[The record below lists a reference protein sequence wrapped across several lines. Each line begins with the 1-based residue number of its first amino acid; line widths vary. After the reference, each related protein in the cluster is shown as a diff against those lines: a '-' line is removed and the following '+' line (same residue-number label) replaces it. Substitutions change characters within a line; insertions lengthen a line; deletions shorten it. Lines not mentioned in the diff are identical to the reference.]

1 MTETSAWVI
10 TFKNN
15 NNKFLS
21 DNHLLTGLVQELQ
34 KTLEK
39 LFSPGKIRRRLGKLL
54 FIHLF
59 MRRNVL

>member
-21 DNHLLTGLVQELQ
+21 DNHLLTGLVQE
-34 KTLEK
+34 
-39 LFSPGKIRRRLGKLL
+39 
-54 FIHLF
+54 
-59 MRRNVL
+59 